1 MAKKQNVTE
10 VNNSNQSTQA
20 KVKIE
25 FTQSNKYK
33 VGNEPNVLDEDT
45 GEVLVKGAPIYEI
58 RDTTFSTIPVMVEMN
73 ERAIEQA
80 VIQLMNGIYKPIK
93 MAIQLKSTQIFI
105 DGQKFNLRGKFQ
117 MNVYVND
124 ERVNLTSD
132 DMLMDVL
139 SNIEFTF
146 KQSTKFAHAI
156 YQLLC
161 VSQNVSPIL
170 DNVQERKIETGVNKS
185 YLLLNK

>member
-1 MAKKQNVTE
+1 MSTTKKVTKA
-10 VNNSNQSTQA
+10 NNSNQSTQA
-20 KVKIE
+20 KVRIE

-33 VGNEPNVLDEDT
+33 VGNEPNILDDET
-45 GEVLVKGAPIYEI
+45 GEVLVKGAAIYELK
-58 RDTTFSTIPVMVEMN
+58 DTTFSTRPVMTELN
-73 ERAIEQA
+73 AKAIEKV
-80 VIQLMNGIYKPIK
+80 VIELMNGIYKPIK

-105 DGQKFNLRGKFQ
+105 DGQKFNLRGKFK
-117 MNVYVND
+117 MSVFVND

-132 DMLMDVL
+132 DMLIDVL
-139 SNIEFTF
+139 SDIDFSF
-146 KQSTKFAHAI
+146 RQSTKFAHAI

-170 DNVQERKIETGVNKS
+170 DSVNERKIETGVNKS